1 MSSSTS
7 DKPPGLRTGT
17 LGTADISFFV
27 VSAAA
32 PLTVM
37 AGVAPIALVLGG
49 IGAPAGYLLAG
60 ITLAV
65 FAVGF
70 TTMSRHVRS
79 GGAFYAYI
87 AQGLGKPLG
96 IAAAL
101 VAMVG
106 YNGMEIGVYGLLGSA
121 TSDTAGALG
130 GTDLPWLPIA
140 LAGLLVI
147 WYGGY
152 RSIDFGAKVL
162 GVLLVAETGILV
174 LLAGGVLLEGGANG
188 LSLASFAPGNVLV
201 PGTAAVLA
209 FAFSAFT
216 GFEST
221 VIYRREARDPAR
233 TIPRATYIAVGFLGL
248 FYAFV
253 VWTVIQAFG
262 DDKVVAAAAGD
273 TGGLFFAAITTYVGP
288 WAADLMHVFIVTS
301 ILASLLAFHNAI
313 NRYALALSEEGVLPA
328 ALGRIHPRHR
338 SPYVAGLA
346 QTVLGAVVVLG
357 FAAAGADPYTQLLLW
372 VNTPGM
378 LGLMALMLLA
388 ALAVVRYFRR
398 VPHQEG
404 ALRTLVAP
412 GAAAVLLA
420 VAIWLVASKV
430 ELFTGASPTVNTVL
444 VAVVPAVLVLGLL
457 LAYRLRRTRPEV
469 YARFAEEPP
478 TDPHAAE
485 QPTDPHAEPPGAAQ
499 TDPPGAAYSRPH
511 PHPHLDPHPHP
522 HAEGADP
529 SCPQPPTSSSST
541 PASVPPSRAA
551 TPRSPSATD

>member
-478 TDPHAAE
+478 TDPHAE
-485 QPTDPHAEPPGAAQ
+485 PPTDPHAEQPGAAH
-499 TDPPGAAYSRPH
+499 PRPH
-511 PHPHLDPHPHP
+511 PQPHLDPHPHP

>member
-1 MSSSTS
+1 MSSSAS

-17 LGTADISFFV
+17 LSTADISFFV

-49 IGAPAGYLLAG
+49 IGAPAGYLIAG

-65 FAVGF
+65 FAIGF

-121 TSDTAGALG
+121 TADTAHALW

-140 LAGLLVI
+140 LGGLLLI

-152 RSIDFGAKVL
+152 RSIDFGAKLL

-174 LLAGGVLLEGGANG
+174 LLAGGVLIEGGADG

-262 DDKVVAAAAGD
+262 DDRVVAAAAD
-273 TGGLFFAAITTYVGP
+273 DPGGLFFAAITTYVGP

-301 ILASLLAFHNAI
+301 IIASLLAFHNAI
-313 NRYALALSEEGVLPA
+313 NRYGLALAEEGVLPA

-338 SPYVAGLA
+338 SPYVAGIA
-346 QTVLGAVVVLG
+346 QTVLGAGVVLG

-412 GAAAVLLA
+412 VTAAALLA

-430 ELFTGASPTVNTVL
+430 ALFTGASPTVNAVL
-444 VAVVPAVLVLGLL
+444 VAVVPTVLALGLL

-469 YARFAEEPP
+469 YAHFAAEPAEPAAPTDHTDPAAP
-478 TDPHAAE
+478 TDPGA
-485 QPTDPHAEPPGAAQ
+485 PTCPPQ
-499 TDPPGAAYSRPH
+499 
-511 PHPHLDPHPHP
+511 
-522 HAEGADP
+522 
-529 SCPQPPTSSSST
+529 PTSSSST
-541 PASVPPSRAA
+541 PASA
-551 TPRSPSATD
+551 TPSSPGTPLSPSATD